1 MKAYGIGGYSLL
13 DAMAVQAQC
22 QYLSDLK
29 YLQGWELIKLGRA
42 LEQVP
47 ADAATLFEWNDAL
60 AYLAAAP
67 PEQTQEAA
75 RERLMTFLIQPREAG
90 HKIINAGGERKL

>member
-1 MKAYGIGGYSLL
+1 MKADGVQDFSLL
-13 DAMAVQAQC
+13 DAMVIQAQC
-22 QYLSDLK
+22 QYLSDLHD
-29 YLQGWELIKLGRA
+29 LQDWEQMKLGKA

-47 ADAATLFEWNDAL
+47 ANAATLFEWNDAL

-75 RERLMTFLIQPREAG
+75 RERLMTFLTQPREAR
-90 HKIINAGGERKL
+90 HKII

>member
-1 MKAYGIGGYSLL
+1 MKVDGVLDFSLL
-13 DAMAVQAQC
+13 DAMAAQARRE
-22 QYLSDLK
+22 YLSDLK
-29 YLQGWELIKLGRA
+29 YLQDWELIRLGRT

-47 ADAATLFEWNDAL
+47 ANAATLFEWNDAL

-75 RERLMTFLIQPREAG
+75 RERLITFLTRPRDAG
-90 HKIINAGGERKL
+90 HKNT